1 MTSSLSTGN
10 LGLSDSAGGES
21 RNVLQE
27 EALRSDPDRDHTL
40 TEVMLLVDMRLGAS
54 RDGWNRESARLFAI
68 DTAMTVLRRHLDV
81 ISEADRQ
88 TLSQHLAQ
96 SRALVVGERDGEL
109 AFIQAAVES
118 QLSLLSPGRE
128 RQVWLT
134 VMDAL
139 IPSPYRAALVTVRN
153 ALASE
158 PQGPFGDLG
167 PQLRA
172 RLTARL
178 GEGSLLSEPSSTLFL
193 IA

>member
-1 MTSSLSTGN
+1 M
-10 LGLSDSAGGES
+10 
-21 RNVLQE
+21 LQK
-27 EALRSDPDRDHTL
+27 EALRSDPDRDHAL
-40 TEVMLLVDMRLGAS
+40 TEVMLLVDMALGS
-54 RDGWNRESARLFAI
+54 SGDGWTRESARLFAI

-88 TLSQHLAQ
+88 TLSQHLGQ

-109 AFIQAAVES
+109 AFIQAAAES
-118 QLSLLSPGRE
+118 QLSLLAPGRE

-158 PQGPFGDLG
+158 PQGPFGELG
-167 PQLRA
+167 PQLRE
-172 RLTARL
+172 RLVARL
-178 GEGSLLSEPSSTLFL
+178 GEGSLLSEPSNTLFL